1 MIAKIIEGKSFGGC
15 VGYVLKKDSEIIH
28 ANGLR
33 TDSAKTI
40 AQDFNFQRMLNPR
53 LGKAVGHIILSWNT
67 DDKNMLNNDIMV
79 SSAKRYLSKM
89 GIKDT
94 QCLMVRHHDRKH
106 DHIHIIYNRVNDYG
120 KTISNSNGRYKS
132 FKACKELNAMY
143 GFKQSEGKENV
154 NRGRLKG
161 NDRTRYQIYD
171 TVKAGIRHSKNWA
184 ELENYIRYRGVEIQF
199 KYRSGTDE
207 IQGVS
212 FSKNGQVFQGSA
224 VDRSLSFGQID
235 KALNGIDNVQEQF
248 HKVESNVST
257 GHLTDTSIGETI
269 GDIASALFSIPE
281 ITPEQEDPFIK
292 KRKKKKNWKLKR

>member
-1 MIAKIIEGKSFGGC
+1 M
-15 VGYVLKKDSEIIH
+15 
-28 ANGLR
+28 
-33 TDSAKTI
+33 
-40 AQDFNFQRMLNPR
+40 
-53 LGKAVGHIILSWNT
+53 
-67 DDKNMLNNDIMV
+67 
-79 SSAKRYLSKM
+79 
-89 GIKDT
+89 
-94 QCLMVRHHDRKH
+94 
-106 DHIHIIYNRVNDYG
+106 
-120 KTISNSNGRYKS
+120 
-132 FKACKELNAMY
+132 
-143 GFKQSEGKENV
+143 
-154 NRGRLKG
+154 
-161 NDRTRYQIYD
+161 
-171 TVKAGIRHSKNWA
+171 
-184 ELENYIRYRGVEIQF
+184 EIQF